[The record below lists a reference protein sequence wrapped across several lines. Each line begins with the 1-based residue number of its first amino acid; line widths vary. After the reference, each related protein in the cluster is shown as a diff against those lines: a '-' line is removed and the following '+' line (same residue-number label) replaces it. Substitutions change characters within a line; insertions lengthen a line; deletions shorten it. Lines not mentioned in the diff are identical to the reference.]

1 MISIRHFGWNFSTP
15 SSHMDYY
22 SIEPDALF
30 LCIKNGQNTFTEE
43 NVVLNIL
50 LMIAPYGCNNPK
62 TLQNMLYFV
71 HFVRVNGPSVF
82 KYHIK
87 PKYTEQK

>member
-1 MISIRHFGWNFSTP
+1 
-15 SSHMDYY
+15 MDYY
-22 SIEPDALF
+22 SIYPDALF
-30 LCIKNGQNTFTEE
+30 ICVKNGQNTFSEE

-50 LMIAPYGCNNPK
+50 LMIALYGCNNPK

-71 HFVRVNGPSVF
+71 HFVRVNGPSSF

-87 PKYTEQK
+87 AKYKNYALL